1 MSIDLRSK
9 SAIAGVGLHGLG
21 EAPGETHMEIMA
33 RAVKAALDDAGIDL
47 SEVDGLFT
55 TNMNNLLA
63 GPSIAEYLGIVPRVT
78 DATNF
83 GGSAFVAY
91 LQSAAMAIAT
101 GLCEVAL
108 ICYGSNQR
116 TASGKLHSPVEPQ
129 PFEAPYKPRNPITA
143 YALATARHMHD
154 YGTTRR
160 DLAEVAVSMRDW
172 ARLNPDAF
180 LRDPL
185 TVEEVLSSRMVA
197 DPLSVRDCCLVTDGG
212 GAVVLVSE
220 ARAKQMRKA
229 PVWVRGF
236 GVAHTHKSIM
246 EMPDLT
252 VTPAAISGPLAFA
265 MAGVTAQDIDLVEL
279 YDAFTINPILFM
291 EDLGFC
297 AKGQGGRFFA
307 EGHSRPGG
315 RLPVNTN
322 GGGLSCTHPG
332 MYGVFTIIEA
342 VQQLRGEVGERQVSN
357 CALALVHGNGGT
369 LASQATGILG
379 LER

>member
-1 MSIDLRSK
+1 MSLDLRSK
-9 SAIAGVGLHGLG
+9 SAIAGVGLYGLG

-33 RAVKAALDDAGIDL
+33 RAVKSALDEAGL
-47 SEVDGLFT
+47 SLSDVDGLFT

-63 GPSIAEYLGIVPRVT
+63 GPSVAEYLGIVPRVT

-91 LQSAAMAIAT
+91 LQSATMAIAA
-101 GLCEVAL
+101 GLCDVAL

-129 PFEAPYKPRNPITA
+129 VYEAPYKPRNPITA
-143 YALATARHMHD
+143 YALATARHMYE

-172 ARLNPDAF
+172 AQLNPDAF
-180 LRDPL
+180 MRDPL
-185 TVEEVLSSRMVA
+185 SVDEVLAARMVA

-212 GAVVLVSE
+212 GAVVLVSADR
-220 ARAKQMRKA
+220 ARALPKT
-229 PVWVRGF
+229 PVYVRGF

-252 VTPAAISGPLAFA
+252 VSPAALSGPLAFE
-265 MAGVTAQDIDLVEL
+265 MAGVTPADIDIVEL

-297 AKGQGGRFFA
+297 AKGQGGRLFA
-307 EGHSRPGG
+307 EGHTRPGG
-315 RLPVNTN
+315 KIPVNTN

-332 MYGVFTIIEA
+332 MYGIFTIVEA
-342 VQQLRGEVGERQVSN
+342 VQQLRNEANQRQVSN
-357 CALALVHGNGGT
+357 CTLALVHGNGGT

>member
-1 MSIDLRSK
+1 MSMDLRST
-9 SAIAGVGLHGLG
+9 AAVAGVGLYGLG

-33 RAVKAALDDAGIDL
+33 RAVKIALDDAGIEL
-47 SEVDGLFT
+47 AEVDGLFT

-63 GPSIAEYLGIVPRVT
+63 GPSVAEYLGIVPRVT

-91 LQSAAMAIAT
+91 LQSASMAIAI

-129 PFEAPYKPRNPITA
+129 PYEAPYQPRNPITA
-143 YALATARHMHD
+143 YALATARHMHEH
-154 YGTTRR
+154 GTTRR

-172 ARLNPDAF
+172 AQRNPDAF

-185 TVEEVLSSRMVA
+185 TVDEVLAARMVA

-212 GAVVLVSE
+212 GAVVLVSA
-220 ARAKQMRKA
+220 ARAARMRKTS
-229 PVWVRGF
+229 VWVRGF

-252 VTPAAISGPLAFA
+252 VTPAAISGPLAFG
-265 MAGVTAQDIDLVEL
+265 MAGVQPADIDVVEL

-297 AKGQGGRFFA
+297 AKGQGGRLFA
-307 EGHSRPGG
+307 EGHTRPGG
-315 RLPVNTN
+315 RIPVNTN

-332 MYGVFTIIEA
+332 MYGIFTIIEA
-342 VQQLRGEVGERQVSN
+342 VQQLRGEAGARQVSD
-357 CALALVHGNGGT
+357 CTLALVHGNGGT

>member
-1 MSIDLRSK
+1 MSMDLRSTA
-9 SAIAGVGLHGLG
+9 AIAGVGLYGLG

-33 RAVKAALDDAGIDL
+33 RAVKIALEDAGIEL
-47 SEVDGLFT
+47 AEVDGLFT

-63 GPSIAEYLGIVPRVT
+63 GPSVAEYFGLVPRVT

-91 LQSAAMAIAT
+91 LQSASMAIAT

-129 PFEAPYKPRNPITA
+129 PYEAPYQPRNPITA
-143 YALATARHMHD
+143 YALATARHMHEH
-154 YGTTRR
+154 GTTRR

-172 ARLNPDAF
+172 AQRNPDAF

-185 TVEEVLSSRMVA
+185 SVDEVLAARMVA

-212 GAVVLVSE
+212 GAVVLVSA
-220 ARAKQMRKA
+220 ARAAQMRKS

-252 VTPAAISGPLAFA
+252 VTPAAISGPLAFG
-265 MAGVTAQDIDLVEL
+265 MAGVQPADIDVVEL

-297 AKGQGGRFFA
+297 AKGQGGRLFA
-307 EGHSRPGG
+307 EGHTRPGG
-315 RLPVNTN
+315 RIPVNTN

-332 MYGVFTIIEA
+332 MYGIFTVIEA
-342 VQQLRGEVGERQVSN
+342 VQQLRGEAGARQVSD
-357 CALALVHGNGGT
+357 CTLALVHGNGGT

>member
-1 MSIDLRSK
+1 MSMDLRSK
-9 SAIAGVGLHGLG
+9 AAVAGVGLYGLG

-33 RAVKAALDDAGIDL
+33 RAVKAALDDAGVAL
-47 SEVDGLFT
+47 AEVDGLFT

-63 GPSIAEYLGIVPRVT
+63 GPSVAEYLGIVPRVT

-91 LQSAAMAIAT
+91 LQSATMAIAT

-129 PFEAPYKPRNPITA
+129 PYEAPYKPRNPITA

-154 YGTTRR
+154 FGTTRR

-172 ARLNPDAF
+172 AQLNPDAF

-185 TVEEVLSSRMVA
+185 SVDEVLAARMVA

-220 ARAKQMRKA
+220 ARARTLRKA

-246 EMPDLT
+246 EMPELT
-252 VTPAAISGPLAFA
+252 ISPAAISGPLAFD
-265 MAGVTAQDIDLVEL
+265 MAGVTPKDIDIVEL

-297 AKGQGGRFFA
+297 PKGQGGRFFT

-342 VQQLRGEVGERQVSN
+342 VQQLRGEAGARQVSD

>member
-1 MSIDLRSK
+1 MSVDLRSQA
-9 SAIAGVGLHGLG
+9 AIAGVGLYGLG
-21 EAPGETHMEIMA
+21 EAPGQSHLEIMA
-33 RAVKAALDDAGIDL
+33 RAVKVALDDAGL
-47 SEVDGLFT
+47 SLDDVDGLFT
-55 TNMNNLLA
+55 SNMNNLLA
-63 GPSIAEYLGIVPRVT
+63 GVTVGEYLGIVPRVT

-83 GGSAFVAY
+83 GGSAFVAF
-91 LQSAAMAIAT
+91 LQSASMAIAT

-116 TASGKLHSPVEPQ
+116 TASGKLQSPVEPQ
-129 PFEAPYKPRNPITA
+129 PYEAPYMPRNPVGA
-143 YALATARHMHD
+143 YALAAARHMHE

-160 DLAEVAVSMRDW
+160 DLAEVAVSMRVW

-180 LRDPL
+180 SRDPL
-185 TVEEVLSSRMVA
+185 DVEMVLASRMVA

-212 GAVVLVSE
+212 GAVVLVSSR
-220 ARAKQMRKA
+220 RAGSLRK
-229 PVWVRGF
+229 PPIHVRGV

-252 VTPAAISGPLAFA
+252 TTPAALSGALAYD
-265 MAGVTAQDIDLVEL
+265 MAGVGPSDIDLVEL

-297 AKGQGGRFFA
+297 KKGKGGAFFA
-307 EGHSRPGG
+307 EGHGRPGG

-342 VQQLRGEVGERQVSN
+342 VQQLRGEAGARQVRD
-357 CALALVHGNGGT
+357 CAMALVHGNGGT
-369 LASQATGILG
+369 LASQATAILSP
-379 LER
+379 EP